1 MVVRAVHYCR
11 LSRDKQE
18 AADEV
23 KIPFTKMEGT
33 GNDFVV
39 IDGYTRSVALTAR
52 QVRYLADRHFGVGCD
67 QVLLVEPPDQEG
79 ADFRYRIFNADGGEV
94 EQCGNGARCF
104 VRFVRERGLTQ
115 KNEIVVDTLGG
126 RIRPCLSSDG
136 EVTVEMSVP
145 RFEPSEIPFVAERRA
160 LVYDLEVDGAPIRA
174 GVVSMGNP
182 HMVQAVADIDQ
193 APVTTLGPRLEHHP
207 RFPRRVNVGFMQ
219 IVDRTNIR
227 LRVWERGVGETLGCG
242 SGACAAVVVG
252 RQQGVL
258 DEAVAVRL
266 PGGTLSVT
274 WAGEGK
280 PVWLAG
286 PARNVFEGNIELEAS

>member
-1 MVVRAVHYCR
+1 MGFCSTHYCR
-11 LSRDKQE
+11 LLRGTQA

-23 KIPFTKMEGT
+23 KIAFTKMEGT

-39 IDGYTRSVALTAR
+39 IDGFSRPAALTPR
-52 QVRYLADRHFGVGCD
+52 QVRGLADRHFGVGCD
-67 QVLLVEPPDQEG
+67 QVLVVERPQRPD
-79 ADFRYRIFNADGGEV
+79 ADFRYRIFNADGAEA

-104 VRFVRERGLTQ
+104 ARFVRDRQLTQ
-115 KNEIVVDTLGG
+115 KDEIVVDTLGG
-126 RIRPCLSSDG
+126 RIRPRLLPDG
-136 EVTVEMSVP
+136 GVAVEMTVP
-145 RFEPSEIPFVAERRA
+145 RFAPADVPFLAERRA
-160 LVYDLEVDGAPIRA
+160 LVYDLEVDGTTLRA

-182 HMVQAVADIDQ
+182 HVVSIVADVDQ
-193 APVTTLGPRLEHHP
+193 APVATWGPRLEHHP
-207 RFPRRVNVGFMQ
+207 RFPRRVNAGFMQ
-219 IVDRTNIR
+219 VLDRANVR

-252 RQQGVL
+252 RSQGLL
-258 DEAVAVRL
+258 DEVVSVRL

-286 PARNVFEGNIELEAS
+286 PARTVFEGSIELEAP

>member
-1 MVVRAVHYCR
+1 MGFRSAHYSRLFRSTQAV
-11 LSRDKQE
+11 
-18 AADEV
+18 ADEV
-23 KIPFTKMEGT
+23 KVTFTKMEGT

-39 IDGYTRSVALTAR
+39 IDGFSRPVALTPR
-52 QVRYLADRHFGVGCD
+52 QVRGLADRHFGVGCD
-67 QVLLVEPPDQEG
+67 QVLVVERPQRDD

-104 VRFVRERGLTQ
+104 VRFVRDRQLTE
-115 KNEIVVDTLGG
+115 KDEIVVDTLGG
-126 RIRPCLSSDG
+126 RIRPSLLPDG
-136 EVTVEMSVP
+136 SVAVELGVP
-145 RFEPSEIPFVAERRA
+145 RFEPADIPFVAERRA
-160 LVYDLEVDGAPIRA
+160 LVYDLEVDDTMMRA

-182 HMVQAVADIDQ
+182 HVVIQVADVDRT
-193 APVTTLGPRLEHHP
+193 PVATWGPRLEHHP
-207 RFPRRVNVGFMQ
+207 RFPRRANAGFMQ
-219 IVDRTNIR
+219 VVDRANVR

-252 RQQGVL
+252 CQQGLL
-258 DEAVAVRL
+258 DEAVRVRL

-286 PARNVFEGNIELEAS
+286 PARTVFEGNIELEAP

>member
-1 MVVRAVHYCR
+1 M
-11 LSRDKQE
+11 
-18 AADEV
+18 
-23 KIPFTKMEGT
+23 KIAFTKMEGT

-39 IDGYTRSVALTAR
+39 IDGYTRPVALTTR
-52 QVRYLADRHFGVGCD
+52 QVRNLADRHLGVGCD
-67 QVLLVEPPDQEG
+67 QVLLVEPPDREG

-104 VRFVRERGLTQ
+104 VRFVRDRGLTQ
-115 KNEIVVDTLGG
+115 KDQIVVDTLGG
-126 RIRPCLSSDG
+126 RIRPSLSPDG
-136 EVTVEMSVP
+136 KVTVEMSVP
-145 RFEPSEIPFVAERRA
+145 RFEPSEIPFVAEQRA
-160 LVYDLEVDGAPIRA
+160 LVYDLEVDGASIRA

-182 HMVQAVADIDQ
+182 HLVQVVTDIKE
-193 APVTTLGPRLEHHP
+193 APVAALGPRLEHHP

-219 IVDRTNIR
+219 IVDRANIR

-252 RQQGVL
+252 RQQGLL
-258 DEAVAVRL
+258 DEAVAVCL
-266 PGGTLSVT
+266 PGGTLTVT

-286 PARNVFEGNIELEAS
+286 PARSVFEGNIELEVS